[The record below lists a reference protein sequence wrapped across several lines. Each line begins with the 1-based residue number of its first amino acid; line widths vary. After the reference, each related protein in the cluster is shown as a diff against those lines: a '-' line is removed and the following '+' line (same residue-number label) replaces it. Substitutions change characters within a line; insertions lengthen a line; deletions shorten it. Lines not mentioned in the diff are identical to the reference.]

1 MAKKQMQDK
10 SLDQIEKEVEDQ
22 HQKLEVIFN
31 FKWIIFFNDSLRF
44 YAFKTQ
50 IHNKISKI
58 SIKFE

>member
-31 FKWIIFFNDSLRF
+31 FKWIFFNDSLRF

-50 IHNKISKI
+50 IHNKFSKI
-58 SIKFE
+58 SKFE